1 MTHDGTLA
9 TLRGAVS
16 AIYGRLLT
24 IESPVEFGDMTPDER
39 DALLLTI
46 ESPVEFGDMTP
57 DERDALLENRRNEI
71 DADVEGLAVIVEQ
84 ARASGVA
91 SLYSALRNAEGVDV
105 DMVDELIA
113 TLGDDSGGV

>member
-16 AIYGRLLT
+16 AIYGR
-24 IESPVEFGDMTPDER
+24 
-39 DALLLTI
+39 LLTI

-105 DMVDELIA
+105 DMVDELVA
-113 TLGDDSGGV
+113 TLGDDSGGF